1 MVSKTEI
8 NKKTIMDIK
17 NGVGPSKVFVKNTE
31 KTYSYL
37 IDFLVEKFPQIPK
50 EEWVKRMD
58 QGLVLDEEGIPQ
70 DSQAPCQ
77 ENTFIYYYRSIEIEE
92 SIPFQELIIYED
104 DHLLIADKPHFLPVT
119 PAGHYL
125 QETLLVRLKN
135 KTGIRDLTPIHRIDR
150 ETAGL
155 VAFSKRVQDRNL
167 YQVLFRERQIK
178 KTYEAIAPY
187 QEHLKD
193 QFPIE
198 RISRIEESDIFIQM
212 QEVPGEPNSDT
223 VIQLLEVSKP
233 WAKYQLE
240 LGTGKKHQLRVH
252 MNALGMPIKYDKIYP
267 NIVPQPK
274 MGKDFSEPLQLL
286 AKQLSFNDPVT
297 QLQHHFQ
304 SRFYLK
310 LGAYTSENF

>member
-1 MVSKTEI
+1 
-8 NKKTIMDIK
+8 MDIK

-31 KTYSYL
+31 KSYTYL

-50 EEWVKRMD
+50 EEWAKRMD

-92 SIPFQELIIYED
+92 LIPFQELIIYED
-104 DHLLIADKPHFLPVT
+104 DHLLISDKPHFLPVT

-135 KTGIRDLTPIHRIDR
+135 KTGIKDLTPIHRIDR
-150 ETAGL
+150 ETDGL
-155 VAFSKRVQDRNL
+155 VAFSKRAQDRNL

-223 VIQLLEVSKP
+223 VIQLLEVNKP
-233 WAKYQLE
+233 WARYQLE

-252 MNALGMPIKYDKIYP
+252 MNALGMPIKHDKIYP

-286 AKQLSFNDPVT
+286 AKRLSFRDPVT
-297 QLQHHFQ
+297 QLEHNFQ
-304 SRFYLK
+304 SQFCLN
-310 LGAYTSENF
+310 LGDHSSANPE